1 VSALKKLNFNKVCH
15 AADGYE
21 ALYVLSRHGHMDITI
36 CDLKM
41 AGMDGLEFLRRA
53 NSDKKIGA
61 VALCSSL
68 DFTIR
73 QASISLIQQLGIKFL
88 GELKK
93 PFNVDSFQLMLNKH
107 LHASKT
113 LVDQPYPHKDFSFQD
128 INNGLNNGEFEAFYQ
143 PKVTLRGRKLAG
155 GEVLARWNHPE
166 LGVLLP
172 HHFLP
177 VMENTSLIDKLFWQ
191 IFEKGLEF
199 ITKNKTLEW
208 GLKLAF
214 NISPWQ
220 LDQKDFGE
228 RIALILHSFQLSAS
242 HLTFEVTESTFISS
256 PISTLENLIRLRM
269 MGCGLSIDDF
279 GTGYSSLDRLSEL
292 PVTEIKLD
300 RKFVRQMNCQP
311 KNSAIISCAI
321 ALAESLDIPLVIE
334 GVETTEQEAYLID
347 LGCTFAQGFLYAK
360 PMPEKHFLQYCL
372 R

>member
-1 VSALKKLNFNKVCH
+1 
-15 AADGYE
+15 
-21 ALYVLSRHGHMDITI
+21 MT
-36 CDLKM
+36 
-41 AGMDGLEFLRRA
+41 GMDGLEFLRRA
-53 NSDKKIGA
+53 NAEKQIDA
-61 VALCSSL
+61 VVLCSEL

-73 QASISLIQQLGIKFL
+73 QASISLIHQLGINFL
-88 GELKK
+88 GELTK
-93 PFNVDSFQLMLNKH
+93 PFDVESFKLILSKY
-107 LHASKT
+107 LYGSKT
-113 LVDQPYPHKDFSFQD
+113 LATKLKPHIDFSFHE
-128 INNGLNNGEFEAFYQ
+128 IENGLDNGEFEAFYQ
-143 PKVTLRGRKLAG
+143 PKVTLKGRKLAG

-177 VMENTSLIDKLFWQ
+177 IIENTRLIDKLFWK
-191 IFEKGLEF
+191 IFEKGLAF
-199 ITKNKTLEW
+199 IQKNKTMEW

-214 NISPWQ
+214 NITPSQ
-220 LDQKDFGE
+220 LAQKNFSE
-228 RIALILHSFQLSAS
+228 RIALILHSFQMSAA
-242 HLTFEVTESTFISS
+242 HLTFEVTESTFIRS
-256 PISTLENLIRLRM
+256 PINTLENLIRLRM

-300 RKFVRQMNCQP
+300 RKFVHQINTQP

-347 LGCTFAQGFLYAK
+347 LGCTFAQGFLYAQ
-360 PMPEKHFLQYCL
+360 PMPEKNFLQYCL